1 MSALDA
7 ARDEAIWLRMSELKL
22 PGASDGAKE
31 EPRGPKDMDDVDN
44 ARAPFVAAGG
54 CRPSRS
60 KLERDGAT
68 PCGRG
73 GWP

>member
-22 PGASDGAKE
+22 PGVGEGAKE
-31 EPRGPKDMDDVDN
+31 EPRGPKDMAEVDS
-44 ARAPFVAAGG
+44 ARAPLVVPGS
-54 CRPSRS
+54 CKPSRS
-60 KLERDGAT
+60 KLEREGAM

-73 GWP
+73 GWL